1 MSGVKIDF
9 QNTETAFADKSDS
22 ELKERY
28 RLFKLMSS
36 PKLVAIGTRLTNFA
50 LSIGLPIGGLIKGTV
65 FEVFCGGENIKEC
78 DRTIRKLSDSK
89 IGTILDY
96 SVEGKSEEEDFER
109 TKDEIL
115 ATIRRAKNDPA
126 IPFSV
131 FKVTG
136 IAPLGTLE
144 KVSAGIELPEKSRLK
159 WERIQD
165 RVAEICGLAASI
177 GQPIFIDAEE
187 TWIQNAIDRLAA
199 DMMALH
205 NRERVLIFTTIQFY
219 RADALELLKEQHQK
233 AVENGYLYGIKLVRG
248 AYMEKERERAAE
260 LGYASPIQPDK
271 ESTDRC
277 YDAGIAYCLDNIETL
292 AFIAATHNEESTR
305 QLTAELERRSISKDH
320 PNIYFSQLLGMSDN
334 LSYVLS
340 DHGYNVSKYVPYGP
354 VRDSVP
360 YLIRRAQ
367 ENTAV
372 MGQVSRELDLIKQE
386 LKRRGIS

>member
-248 AYMEKERERAAE
+248 AYMEKERERATE

-277 YDAGIAYCLDNIETL
+277 YDAGISYCLDNIETL

-305 QLTAELERRSISKDH
+305 RLTAELERRNISKDH

>member
-248 AYMEKERERAAE
+248 AYMEKERERAPRR
-260 LGYASPIQPDK
+260 SNRTRNRPIAVTMPG
-271 ESTDRC
+271 S
-277 YDAGIAYCLDNIETL
+277 
-292 AFIAATHNEESTR
+292 
-305 QLTAELERRSISKDH
+305 LTASTTLRRWHSS
-320 PNIYFSQLLGMSDN
+320 P
-334 LSYVLS
+334 
-340 DHGYNVSKYVPYGP
+340 
-354 VRDSVP
+354 
-360 YLIRRAQ
+360 RRTMRKVQ
-367 ENTAV
+367 GN
-372 MGQVSRELDLIKQE
+372 
-386 LKRRGIS
+386 